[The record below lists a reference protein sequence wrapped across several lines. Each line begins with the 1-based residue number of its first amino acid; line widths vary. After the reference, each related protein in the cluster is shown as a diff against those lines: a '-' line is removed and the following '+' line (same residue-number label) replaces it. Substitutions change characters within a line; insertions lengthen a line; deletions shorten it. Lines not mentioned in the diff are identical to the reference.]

1 MRSLIIRSALAA
13 MFIATPFATAFAASG
28 GHGGSHGSGSNGSH
42 SSHAG
47 RADEHGRHAP
57 NTNDDD
63 TSPDD
68 APQTSNFHL
77 FR

>member
-28 GHGGSHGSGSNGSH
+28 GHGGSHGSGGSH

-47 RADEHGRHAP
+47 RAGEHDRHAP
-57 NTNDDD
+57 STNDDD